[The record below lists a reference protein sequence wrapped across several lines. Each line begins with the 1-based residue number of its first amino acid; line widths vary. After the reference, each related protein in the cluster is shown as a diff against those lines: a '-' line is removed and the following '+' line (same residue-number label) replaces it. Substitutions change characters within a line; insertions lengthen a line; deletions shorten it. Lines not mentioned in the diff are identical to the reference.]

1 MSTFIGQL
9 IGFAVIVFIIVKW
22 VAPLVKGMMTN
33 QQEAIRAALAQ
44 SAEAAQKLA
53 DADAMHAKALAD
65 AAAESSRVTGEAK
78 QDSERIKAQ
87 LAEQAGVDAERIKA
101 QGGQQVLLLR
111 QQLVRELRVGLGDE
125 AVAKAADLVRAH
137 VADPAARAATVDRF
151 LDDLDQMAPSGAVV
165 QTGATAGLRAASRE
179 ALANL
184 VAEFD
189 SVAGNDG
196 GAGGLDADG
205 LTALA
210 DDLASVAR
218 LLITE
223 SALNKHLAEPTDAP
237 TAKVALVD
245 KLFTGKI
252 GEPAL
257 KLLRTAASQ
266 RWSTEANFVDAIE
279 HTARIALLQ
288 RANVAGEVDEVEDQ
302 LFQFGRVLDAEPRLS
317 ALLSDYTADAAGRIA
332 LLDKVVGTGSSANGT
347 AAALLAQTVG
357 LLRGERADEA
367 VMDLAELAVARRG
380 EVVAH
385 VSAAADLSDA
395 QRDRLTTVLTRI
407 YGHPVAIQL
416 NVDPELLGGL
426 SITVGDEVIDGSIA
440 SRLAA
445 AQTQLPD

>member
-9 IGFAVIVFIIVKW
+9 IGFAVIVFIIAKW
-22 VAPLVKGMMTN
+22 VAPLIKGMMVK
-33 QQEAIRAALAQ
+33 QQEAIRVALAE
-44 SAEAAQKLA
+44 SAEAAKKLA
-53 DADAMHAKALAD
+53 EADAMHAKALAD
-65 AAAESSRVTGEAK
+65 AEAEAGSVTGEAK

-87 LAEQAGVDAERIKA
+87 LEEQAGVDAERIKA
-101 QGGQQVLLLR
+101 QGGQQVHLLR
-111 QQLVRELRVGLGDE
+111 QQLVRELRLGLGDE
-125 AVAKAADLVRAH
+125 AVAKAGDLVRAH
-137 VADPAARAATVDRF
+137 VADPAAQAATVDRF
-151 LDDLDQMAPSGAVV
+151 LDDLDQMAPSAAVIE
-165 QTGATAGLRAASRE
+165 TGATAGLRAASRE

-184 VAEFD
+184 VSEFD
-189 SVAGNDG
+189 SLA
-196 GAGGLDADG
+196 AGLDADG

-210 DDLASVAR
+210 DDLAAVAR

-223 SALNKHLAEPTDAP
+223 STLTKHLAEPADSA

-245 KLFTGKI
+245 KLLTGKV

-257 KLLRTAASQ
+257 KLVRTAGSQ
-266 RWSTEANFVDAIE
+266 RWSTEDNLIDGIE
-279 HTARIALLQ
+279 HIARLALLQ

-317 ALLSDYTADAAGRIA
+317 ALLSDYTTDPAGRIA

-347 AAALLAQTVG
+347 AAALLSQTVG

-367 VMDLAELAVARRG
+367 VIDLAELAVARRG

-385 VSAAADLSDA
+385 VSAAADLTDA
-395 QRDRLTTVLTRI
+395 QRDRLAAVLTRI
-407 YGHPVAIQL
+407 YGHPVSVQL
-416 NVDPELLGGL
+416 HVDPELLGGL